1 MKHQTADR
9 VALYARR
16 DSPGDPLPINI
27 DPVPIN
33 DGTPTDAKVR
43 EAAQKLT
50 NGRVPGALGMRAK
63 VVKHWLHGMR
73 LEEDPKSGTGNKNAG
88 DNGHLFLKL
97 V

>member
-1 MKHQTADR
+1 MKRQTAEQ

-43 EAAQKLT
+43 GAAQKLT
-50 NGRVPGALGMRAK
+50 SGRAAGALGMCAK
-63 VVKHWLHGMR
+63 DVKR
-73 LEEDPKSGTGNKNAG
+73 
-88 DNGHLFLKL
+88 
-97 V
+97 